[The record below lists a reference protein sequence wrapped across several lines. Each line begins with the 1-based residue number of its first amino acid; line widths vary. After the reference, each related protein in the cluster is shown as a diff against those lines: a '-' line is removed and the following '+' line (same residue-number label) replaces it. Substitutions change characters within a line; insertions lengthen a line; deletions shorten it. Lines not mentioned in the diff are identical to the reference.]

1 MGEITM
7 INIKDLHPH
16 PDNPR
21 KSLGDLSELTE
32 SIRKN
37 GIMQNLTVVEGHYK
51 GKDHV
56 PGGYTIVIGHRR
68 CAAAHEAGIKEL
80 PCTVVEM
87 DLQQQLCTMMEEN
100 MQRKDL
106 TVAEQAY
113 GFQYMFDLGV
123 SVDEI
128 AKRTGFAEST
138 VKHRL
143 EIAKLD
149 KKTLHNA
156 MLDEG
161 WQLTIKDLIQLEQVK
176 DIETRNEIV
185 KKRSDS
191 RNSFR
196 LGIQNAVRE
205 EKQEAVKAKWMPLLE
220 DAGAVPAPDGVS
232 YWTSGYHRVK
242 EMDLNNAKVPKKLT
256 ALKDYNKEK
265 TLYWLES
272 YGYLYLIQKDDKDQ
286 KEELTPAQAAL
297 KEQAAKK
304 KRLGKL
310 KEAAV
315 KEIIAF
321 IKEAYSDP
329 VISPYSEEELIKRLW
344 NLFRNTKA
352 QIGYHGLSVLS
363 EEKNS
368 WNVKD
373 EEKDKFVKELSE
385 MEVSRQILIYLGGH
399 WASSLHVVSYNGAY
413 AKDSGKVAMT
423 VYSTLNDLYGFLF
436 SKPELLDV
444 FNGTH
449 ELYLK
454 EDDDEE

>member
-7 INIKDLHPH
+7 INIRDLHPH

-21 KSLGDLSELTE
+21 KALGDLTELTE

-51 GKDHV
+51 GKEHV

-68 CAAAHEAGIKEL
+68 CAAAHEAGMKEL
-80 PCTVVEM
+80 PCTVVDM
-87 DLQQQLCTMMEEN
+87 DIQQQLCTMMEEN
-100 MQRKDL
+100 MQREDL

-123 SVDEI
+123 GVDEI

-149 KKTLHNA
+149 NKTLHNA
-156 MLDEG
+156 MVDEG

-176 DIETRNEIV
+176 DIEKRNEII
-185 KKRSDS
+185 KKRSNS
-191 RNSFR
+191 RSDFR

-205 EKQEAVKAKWMPLLE
+205 EKRDAARAKWMPLLE
-220 DAGAVPAPDGVS
+220 AKGAVPAPKGVS

-242 EMDLNNAKVPKKLT
+242 EMDLDNAKVPKKLT
-256 ALKDYNKEK
+256 ALKDYQKEK
-265 TLYWLES
+265 PLYYLES
-272 YGYLYLIQKDDKDQ
+272 YGYLYLIQEDDQEK

-297 KEQAAKK
+297 KEQQQKK
-304 KRLGKL
+304 KHLDKL
-310 KEAAV
+310 REEAV

-329 VISPYSEEELIKRLW
+329 VISVCSEEEQIKRLW
-344 NLFRNTKA
+344 DLFRDTKA

-363 EEKNS
+363 EEKNT
-368 WNVKD
+368 WDVKD
-373 EEKDKFVKELSE
+373 EEKDKFATELSE
-385 MEVSRQILIYLGGH
+385 MEISRQILIYLGGY
-399 WASSLHVVSYNGAY
+399 WKSSLFVV
-413 AKDSGKVAMT
+413 DHSGTYKKKEGFNAMR
-423 VYSTLNDLYGFLF
+423 VYTTLNDMYGFLF
-436 SKPELLDV
+436 SKQELLEV

-454 EDDDEE
+454 EEPES